1 MKSQPADASFAARDG
16 RRSPLFVAALITA
29 VAVLCFD
36 LFDGRIYYRDV
47 DDALRA
53 IQIRQLLVH
62 GRWFDLTIVGI
73 DMPGAYVSPWSRL
86 VDLPYVLLTFAL
98 RTVMSP
104 ENALWWAFRLWQPV
118 LLVSYCWL
126 WVATAVRVAGKT
138 VGVLPLHVVA
148 SFAMMPLTLW
158 EFMPGRIDHHN
169 LQIVILMLALYGI
182 SRWSAFGGFLAGAA
196 CGVSFAIGL
205 ELAPVLV
212 ILMVGPG
219 LAWISGVKAS
229 RSVQL
234 SVAAGVASAT
244 LVTGL
249 LLIGP
254 SRMVSTEC
262 DALSA
267 PYVSAFLGYATVT
280 SIAVWS
286 VHSGRRLIR
295 LLSLS
300 LPAIGIVLLL
310 VLAFPACV
318 DGPYGTIDPLV
329 RSLWL
334 DRVQQENS
342 FLDFY
347 RVGETIKIVSLGLLL
362 VVVVGTLP
370 ILRHR
375 LKERDA
381 AFLII
386 FCVATALLLLTFA
399 QTRFIRFPAVGVLLF
414 LPPVWDQVKSGSRVT
429 TRVTGAAA
437 MLTLLVGI
445 LLSRLVPAEPFLPDA
460 LDYMAVDL
468 CPVADLSVLQDFP
481 PGRILA
487 PSSLGLVML
496 DGLPPGFSI
505 ASLPFHRAAPGMLR
519 MYRAFLS
526 TDSAVRRDAAA
537 PFDYLALC
545 RFPLVEEI
553 ADDTLFAVLTRGGEW
568 PGLVPLAD
576 GPPGSLRL
584 FRIDHSAFR

>member
-1 MKSQPADASFAARDG
+1 M
-16 RRSPLFVAALITA
+16 TA
-29 VAVLCFD
+29 IAVLCFD
-36 LFDGRIYYRDV
+36 LLDGRLYYRDV

-53 IQIRQLLVH
+53 IQIRQLLAH
-62 GRWFDLTIVGI
+62 RRWFDLTIVGI

-86 VDLPYVLLTFAL
+86 VDMPYVLLAYGL

-104 ENALWWAFRLWQPV
+104 ENAPWWAFRLWQPV
-118 LLVSYCWL
+118 LLVAYCWL

-138 VGVLPLHVVA
+138 VEVLPLHVVA
-148 SFAMMPLTLW
+148 SFAVMPLTLW

-169 LQIVILMLALYGI
+169 LQIVVLMLALYGI
-182 SRWSAFGGFLAGAA
+182 SRWSAFGGFLAGVA
-196 CGVSFAIGL
+196 CAVSFIIGL
-205 ELAPVLV
+205 ELAPALA
-212 ILMVGPG
+212 ILRVGPG
-219 LAWISGVKAS
+219 LAWIFGVKAS

-234 SVAAGVASAT
+234 SMAAGTASAT
-244 LVTGL
+244 LVAGL
-249 LLIGP
+249 LLTGP
-254 SRMVSTEC
+254 SPMVATEC
-262 DALSA
+262 DAFSA
-267 PYVSAFLGYATVT
+267 PYVCAFLGYAAVT
-280 SIAVWS
+280 SIALWS
-286 VHSGRRLIR
+286 VHSGHRVIR
-295 LLSLS
+295 LLSLA

-310 VLAFPACV
+310 VLAFPTCV
-318 DGPYGTIDPLV
+318 EGPYGMIDPLV

-334 DRVQQENS
+334 NRVQQESS

-347 RVGETIKIVSLGLLL
+347 KVGETIKIVSLGLLL
-362 VVVVGTLP
+362 VVVVSAMP
-370 ILRHR
+370 ILQHR

-381 AFLII
+381 AFVII
-386 FCVATALLLLTFA
+386 FCVATALLLLTLA

-414 LPPVWDQVKSGSRVT
+414 LPLVWDRVKSGSRVAM
-429 TRVTGAAA
+429 RVTCAAA
-437 MLTLLVGI
+437 MLTPLVGI
-445 LLSRLVPAEPFLPDA
+445 LLWRLVPAEPLRPDA

-496 DGLPPGFSI
+496 DSLPPGFSVV
-505 ASLPFHRAAPGMLR
+505 SLPFHRAAPGMLR

-537 PFDYLALC
+537 PLDYLALC

-553 ADDTLFAVLTRGGEW
+553 ADDTLFAVLTRGGGW